1 MKRITATLFTLL
13 VVITPTWA
21 DDKGDHEFEV
31 RAGLVY
37 SNAGAICQMDLFIPQ
52 GATAAVP
59 CVLVIQGGGFR
70 AQNGQKFKPFAEYL
84 AAHGIA
90 AALIGYR
97 GQPDDIYP
105 ATLADLRTA
114 TRFVRK
120 ISAEHGIDPDQ
131 IGAMGRSAGATI
143 AALLATSNFDEDGP
157 REHAEYPSQ
166 IQAVVGISGVYDFIA
181 RFEDDEQ
188 RVLQPNLDTKI
199 ISNGAWIGSPYSID
213 DEHWRRASPIT
224 HLDPTDPPMLLLHSR
239 NDGTVPWPQSRNMYR
254 ALIDAEIKAEIHL
267 SESGGHGG
275 PTDSKVRMV
284 TFFQNVFSD

>member
-1 MKRITATLFTLL
+1 MGAAAGGGR
-13 VVITPTWA
+13 VQNQVRTPPQLSQKLHPRHKTNHRHPVHA
-21 DDKGDHEFEV
+21 PRCHHPHLGDDKGDHEFEV

-84 AAHGIA
+84 AAYGIA

-97 GQPDDIYP
+97 GQPDHIYP

-114 TRFVRK
+114 IRFVRK

-143 AALLATSNFDEDGP
+143 AALLATSNFDEDG
-157 REHAEYPSQ
+157 
-166 IQAVVGISGVYDFIA
+166 A
-181 RFEDDEQ
+181 RDQ
-188 RVLQPNLDTKI
+188 RSRQVLQVLGRLD
-199 ISNGAWIGSPYSID
+199 
-213 DEHWRRASPIT
+213 
-224 HLDPTDPPMLLLHSR
+224 
-239 NDGTVPWPQSRNMYR
+239 
-254 ALIDAEIKAEIHL
+254 
-267 SESGGHGG
+267 
-275 PTDSKVRMV
+275 
-284 TFFQNVFSD
+284 